1 MMDYRE
7 QELAGQWQEAIS
19 QAEHLLEQ
27 NPGVEEANELHIWL
41 GGMLWKVGRMAD
53 AQSHLD
59 AAQSVNPLLQA
70 QKLYNQGELYYI
82 QAGVMGTLPDFD
94 PALDAHEEALSL
106 RREIDDKPGQ
116 THSLSRLGVIQEQLG
131 NPEKAKEYY
140 MQSLALAE
148 EIEYPHGKT
157 RPLTH
162 LGLFKLKDGDF
173 DAAAEYLERALRI
186 NQEIGNVERLMW
198 GHMNVGQLIV
208 ARDNDP
214 VEALEHYQE
223 ALTLSQQTDFK
234 LALVVAHMRL
244 GSHYQSL
251 GQPEQF
257 KKHFMS
263 LRDIAAHCGY
273 QAFVDHANAVLG
285 GAD

>member
-1 MMDYRE
+1 MNYRE
-7 QELAGQWQEAIS
+7 LELVGRWQEAIK
-19 QAEHLLEQ
+19 QAEHSLEQ

-53 AQSHLD
+53 AQTHLET
-59 AAQSVNPLLQA
+59 AEPTKPLLKA
-70 QKLYNQGELYYI
+70 QKLYDQGELYYI
-82 QAGVMGTLPDFD
+82 QAGVMGTLPDLD
-94 PALDAHEEALSL
+94 PALVAHEEALSL

-116 THSLSRLGVIQEQLG
+116 TDSLSRLGVIQEQLG
-131 NPEKAKEYY
+131 NPVRAKDYY
-140 MQSLALAE
+140 TQSLALAE

-162 LGLFKLKDGDF
+162 LGLFKLKDGDLEG
-173 DAAAEYLERALRI
+173 AAEYLERALHI

-198 GHMNVGQLIV
+198 GHMNVGQLIM

-214 VEALEHYQE
+214 ARALDHYQK
-223 ALTLSQQTDFK
+223 ALQLSQESDFK

-244 GSHYQSL
+244 GLHYQSL
-251 GQPEQF
+251 GQFDQF
-257 KKHFMS
+257 TQHFMS
-263 LRDIAAHCGY
+263 MRDIAADCGY

-285 GAD
+285 AEN